1 MADKKGKVNMKQAQG
16 KKMTIQSTIK
26 TDLVINF
33 KEADELEKLLSH
45 KLLRVFPNKDKIK
58 IDWVAVRKEKLPKR
72 LRKEKIRTMKETKKL
87 EVMKE
92 ENIDAD
98 LQKFLI
104 VGFNSV
110 VKQLQ
115 ADNISSVIVNSKLP
129 SNLQM
134 FLLPLCKSKQVAVVG
149 LEKLDLVTKAAMGF
163 SSTVIGLTLDVKQE
177 LNYFNEV
184 SRLIMEVWKQE
195 AKEDIVQN
203 SNIGVE
209 VSAEENVKK
218 GAIDTVIK
226 SKKDQEVGQCK
237 IRNFHLKRKSCSER
251 AFIPDGDTVDINV
264 QENDAVPVKKQ
275 KKALQIPYY
284 NSLLM

>member
-1 MADKKGKVNMKQAQG
+1 MKQAQG

-129 SNLQM
+129 SNLLM
-134 FLLPLCKSKQVAVVG
+134 FLMPLCKSRQVAVVG
-149 LEKLDLVTKAAMGF
+149 LDKLDLVTKAAMGF

>member
-45 KLLRVFPNKDKIK
+45 KLLKVFPNKEKIK

-195 AKEDIVQN
+195 AKEDIVQK
-203 SNIGVE
+203 SSFVVE
-209 VSAEENVKK
+209 VSAEENGNK
-218 GAIDTVIK
+218 GAIHTVIR
-226 SKKDQEVGQCK
+226 SNKDQEVGQCK

-251 AFIPDGDTVDINV
+251 AFIPDSDTVDINV
-264 QENDAVPVKKQ
+264 QEKDTVPVKKQ

>member
-1 MADKKGKVNMKQAQG
+1 MKQAQG

-129 SNLQM
+129 SNLLM

-149 LEKLDLVTKAAMGF
+149 LDKLDLVTKAAMGF

-184 SRLIMEVWKQE
+184 SRLIMEVWKQV
-195 AKEDIVQN
+195 AKEDIVQK
-203 SNIGVE
+203 SSIGVE
-209 VSAEENVKK
+209 VSAEENINK

-251 AFIPDGDTVDINV
+251 AFIPDSDTVDMNV
-264 QENDAVPVKKQ
+264 QEKDTVPVKKQ

>member
-1 MADKKGKVNMKQAQG
+1 MKQAQG

-184 SRLIMEVWKQE
+184 SRLVMEVWKQE
-195 AKEDIVQN
+195 AKEDIVQK
-203 SNIGVE
+203 SSFVVE
-209 VSAEENVKK
+209 VSAEENGNK
-218 GAIDTVIK
+218 GAVDTVIT
-226 SKKDQEVGQCK
+226 SRKDQEVGQCK

-251 AFIPDGDTVDINV
+251 AFIPDSDTVDINV

>member
-1 MADKKGKVNMKQAQG
+1 MKQAQG

-129 SNLQM
+129 SNLLM

-149 LEKLDLVTKAAMGF
+149 LDKLDLVTKAAMGF
-163 SSTVIGLTLDVKQE
+163 SSTVIGLTLEVKQE

-184 SRLIMEVWKQE
+184 SRLIMEVWKQV
-195 AKEDIVQN
+195 AKEDIVQK
-203 SNIGVE
+203 SSIGVE
-209 VSAEENVKK
+209 VSAEENSNK
-218 GAIDTVIK
+218 GAIDSVIK
-226 SKKDQEVGQCK
+226 SKKDQEAGQCK

>member
-129 SNLQM
+129 SNLLM
-134 FLLPLCKSKQVAVVG
+134 FLMPLCKSKQVAVVG
-149 LEKLDLVTKAAMGF
+149 LDKLDLVTKAAMGF

-184 SRLIMEVWKQE
+184 SRLIMEVWKQV
-195 AKEDIVQN
+195 AKEDIVQK
-203 SNIGVE
+203 SSIGVE
-209 VSAEENVKK
+209 VSAEENGNK
-218 GAIDTVIK
+218 GAVDTVIK
-226 SKKDQEVGQCK
+226 SNKDQELGQCK

-264 QENDAVPVKKQ
+264 QEKDAVPVKKQ

>member
-33 KEADELEKLLSH
+33 KEADELEKLLSQ

-58 IDWVAVRKEKLPKR
+58 VDWVAVRKEKLPKR

-129 SNLQM
+129 SNLLM

-149 LEKLDLVTKAAMGF
+149 LDKLDLVTKAAMGF

-184 SRLIMEVWKQE
+184 SRLIMEVWKQVVN
-195 AKEDIVQN
+195 EDIVQK
-203 SNIGVE
+203 SSVRVE
-209 VSAEENVKK
+209 VSAEENVNK
-218 GAIDTVIK
+218 GATDTVIK

-251 AFIPDGDTVDINV
+251 AFIPDSDTVDINV
-264 QENDAVPVKKQ
+264 QEKDTVPVKKQ